1 MLCRSAVAI
10 AFVLTAGLAAL
21 ADSSLPP
28 QPPPV
33 TNPLGSGDEKER
45 AACAPDVVKYC
56 KHELDVNAND
66 VLAILG
72 CLQTNRPKISAA
84 CRTVLANHGQ

>member
-1 MLCRSAVAI
+1 MRRRCVLAI
-10 AFVLTAGLAAL
+10 AFVLTAGSAAV

-33 TNPLGSGDEKER
+33 SNPLGTGDEKER
-45 AACAPDVVKYC
+45 QACAPDVVKYC
-56 KHELDVNAND
+56 KHELDTNAND
-66 VLAILG
+66 TLAILG

-84 CRTVLANHGQ
+84 CKTVLANHGQ

>member
-1 MLCRSAVAI
+1 MRRMSVFAI
-10 AFVLTAGLAAL
+10 VFALTAGSAAF
-21 ADSSLPP
+21 AESSLPP

-33 TNPLGSGDEKER
+33 KNPLGSGDEKER

-56 KHELDVNAND
+56 KHELDVNAED
-66 VLAILG
+66 TLAILG

>member
-1 MLCRSAVAI
+1 MLRSCVFAI
-10 AFVLTAGLAAL
+10 AFVLTAGSAAL
-21 ADSSLPP
+21 ADSTLPP

-33 TNPLGSGDEKER
+33 ANPLGSGDEKER

-56 KHELDVNAND
+56 KRELDTNAED
-66 VLAILG
+66 TLAILG

-84 CRTVLANHGQ
+84 CKTVLNNHGQ

>member
-1 MLCRSAVAI
+1 
-10 AFVLTAGLAAL
+10 
-21 ADSSLPP
+21 
-28 QPPPV
+28 
-33 TNPLGSGDEKER
+33 
-45 AACAPDVVKYC
+45 VVKYC

-72 CLQTNRPKISAA
+72 CLQTNRPKISPA

>member
-1 MLCRSAVAI
+1 MRRSCVFAI
-10 AFVLTAGLAAL
+10 ALVLIGGSAAL
-21 ADSSLPP
+21 ADSLPP

-33 TNPLGSGDEKER
+33 ANPLGTGDEKER

-56 KHELDVNAND
+56 KHELDANAND
-66 VLAILG
+66 TLAILG

-84 CRTVLANHGQ
+84 CKTVLANHGQ